1 MGNCQ
6 GKKGANVATTAS
18 TDVNTPKQVVKS
30 SPQPETQPATP
41 EKETVAA
48 ALSVAKSASEDVS
61 VPVPQAAS
69 KDGTVFTTGAGTVA
83 STAETAN
90 AMPRSS
96 TAKSAAVSYAPSA
109 DETAVTDSY
118 SYVSPE
124 SNIQTMPTDFTEVE
138 RENSFLDKV
147 DAFRDSCCGAGADG
161 AASAARDNSTSEAVE
176 SSPSVSAAFSKAETE
191 ASSTVVPVVSAD
203 ETEAAASTNET
214 EAAASAVGFS
224 KSSSMASSVVSS
236 NDPNY
241 KQKRK
246 LTKKLREIEAIEA
259 KDPEEITPDQ
269 QEKLAKKEEVLQ
281 SLAAL

>member
-1 MGNCQ
+1 M
-6 GKKGANVATTAS
+6 
-18 TDVNTPKQVVKS
+18 DVNTPKQVVES
-30 SPQPETQPATP
+30 PETQPTTP

-48 ALSVAKSASEDVS
+48 ALSVAKSASKDVS
-61 VPVPQAAS
+61 VAVPVPQVAR
-69 KDGTVFTTGAGTVA
+69 KDGTVFTTGAGTVV

-90 AMPRSS
+90 EMPRSS
-96 TAKSAAVSYAPSA
+96 TAKSAVSYAPSA
-109 DETAVTDSY
+109 NETAVTTDTH

-161 AASAARDNSTSEAVE
+161 AAIDNSTSEAVE
-176 SSPSVSAAFSKAETE
+176 SLPSVSTTFSKAETE
-191 ASSTVVPVVSAD
+191 APSTVVPVVSVA
-203 ETEAAASTNET
+203 ETEAAASTAET

-224 KSSSMASSVVSS
+224 KSSSTASSVVISS

-246 LTKKLREIEAIEA
+246 LTKKLREIEVIEA
-259 KDPEEITPDQ
+259 KDPAEITPDQ
-269 QEKLAKKEEVLQ
+269 QEKLAKKNEVLQ

>member
-6 GKKGANVATTAS
+6 GKKAANVATTAKS
-18 TDVNTPKQVVKS
+18 MDVNTPKQVVES
-30 SPQPETQPATP
+30 PETQPATP

-48 ALSVAKSASEDVS
+48 ALSVAKSTSKDVS
-61 VPVPQAAS
+61 VAVPVSQVAR
-69 KDGTVFTTGAGTVA
+69 KDGTVFTTGAGTVV

-90 AMPRSS
+90 EMPRSS
-96 TAKSAAVSYAPSA
+96 TAKSAVSYAPSA
-109 DETAVTDSY
+109 DESAVTTE
-118 SYVSPE
+118 YVSPE

-161 AASAARDNSTSEAVE
+161 AAIDNSTSEAVE
-176 SSPSVSAAFSKAETE
+176 SLPSVSTTVSKAETE
-191 ASSTVVPVVSAD
+191 APSTVVPVVSVA
-203 ETEAAASTNET
+203 ETEAAASTAET

-224 KSSSMASSVVSS
+224 KSSSTASSVVISS

-246 LTKKLREIEAIEA
+246 LTKKLREIEVIEA
-259 KDPEEITPDQ
+259 KDPAEITPDQ
-269 QEKLAKKEEVLQ
+269 QEKLAKKNEVLQ